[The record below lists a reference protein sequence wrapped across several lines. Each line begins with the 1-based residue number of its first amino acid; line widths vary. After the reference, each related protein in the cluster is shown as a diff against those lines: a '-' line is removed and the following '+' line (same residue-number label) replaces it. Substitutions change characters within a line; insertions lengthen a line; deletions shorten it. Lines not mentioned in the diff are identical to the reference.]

1 MNNQLCSCLC
11 ALFAAVAVYSADAAS
26 VAQEVP
32 QQDSAKVACRDTTV
46 QKRVVDGPCM
56 DFGDDTEY
64 DFGKIRESGGKQTG
78 TFTFKNSGNKPLV
91 VTKVM
96 VSCKCVNI
104 TFPKKPVAPG
114 AEGTITVTYDPKKQ
128 KGIFHKAIQ
137 VYSNDPQARFI
148 ILIKGE
154 VVE

>member
-26 VAQEVP
+26 VAHR
-32 QQDSAKVACRDTTV
+32 KCRSRIL
-46 QKRVVDGPCM
+46 QKSPVVDGPCM
-56 DFGDDTEY
+56 DFGNDTEY

-148 ILIKGE
+148 VLIKGE